1 MMLHKEDIISEIVKL
16 LEAADERE
24 LMIALEFI
32 RSLTRR

>member
-16 LEAADERE
+16 LEPADERE